1 MDTTT
6 LLLGVLLS
14 SIGLGFMIYGRRQR
28 SISPF
33 LCGLGLML
41 IPYVIDDTRLLMVAG
56 FALTA
61 VPLWL
66 ARR

>member
-1 MDTTT
+1 MDTSS

-14 SIGLGFMIYGRRQR
+14 SIGVGFLIYGRRQQ
-28 SISPF
+28 SLMPF
-33 LCGLGLML
+33 LCGLGLLL
-41 IPYVIDDTRLLMVAG
+41 IPYVIDDVLLLGVAG

-61 VPLWL
+61 LPIWL